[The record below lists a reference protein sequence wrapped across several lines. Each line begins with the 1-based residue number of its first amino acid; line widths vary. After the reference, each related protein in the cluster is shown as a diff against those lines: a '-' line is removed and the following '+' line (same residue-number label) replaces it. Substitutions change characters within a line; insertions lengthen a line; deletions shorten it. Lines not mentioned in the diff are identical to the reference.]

1 MCFWAFLGL
10 VFTPHRLCSQ
20 AQWPGSPASS
30 ALPQL
35 SENAQLYTR
44 SLPELQKVASGVTW
58 EVSLA
63 SVTSK
68 THCPSLPRVHSLDT
82 VGPREVLLTSL
93 K

>member
-1 MCFWAFLGL
+1 M
-10 VFTPHRLCSQ
+10 H
-20 AQWPGSPASS
+20 
-30 ALPQL
+30 
-35 SENAQLYTR
+35 
-44 SLPELQKVASGVTW
+44 SLPELHKVASGVTW

-68 THCPSLPRVHSLDT
+68 THCPSLPRVHGLDT